1 MALEE
6 TQPDD
11 WNKLYMELALLI
23 GKENAFRLYTH
34 YKGAYISF
42 PMRLLSKEGLKRIVS
57 SENDGSNSGDIAKKY
72 GYSTR
77 HINRVVQELNH
88 KKIKMECEKDVL

>member
-1 MALEE
+1 MTLEE
-6 TQPDD
+6 TKPDD
-11 WNKLYMELALLI
+11 WSKLYMELAILI

-42 PMRLLSKEGLKRIVS
+42 PMRLLSKEGLQRIVS
-57 SENDGSNSGDIAKKY
+57 SEYDGNNSRDIAKKY

-77 HINRVVQELNH
+77 HINRVIQEVKLYKN
-88 KKIKMECEKDVL
+88 KNGV